1 MGGGVGVVL
10 WQRVVAAAQRLGS
23 VGVTLV
29 DMSLGLLD
37 LSAASLALV
46 LAVVL
51 VVVRVE
57 SLGEIGAITALAT
70 SLEVV

>member
-1 MGGGVGVVL
+1 MVL

-29 DMSLGLLD
+29 DMSSGLLD
-37 LSAASLALV
+37 LRAALLALF

-57 SLGEIGAITALAT
+57 SLGEIGAITVRAT